1 MSPETLTKPC
11 FEVSERLLNVE
22 EINREFA
29 RLNPLE
35 RIERS
40 YELFGDCLVLPTT
53 FGPTAPLMLTL
64 AKEAI
69 PDIQVVTIRHG
80 YETEETLES
89 AKLYSDELDFTPT
102 IYQAPR
108 LPNPLEGTPEFD
120 EFQRKLKVEPFQQM
134 LDDLQPKAYFSG
146 VMRWQTPER
155 EQMPF
160 IQSKGSV
167 IAINPVLD
175 ITEKQVNEFFEQT
188 GLPKNTNYFDPT
200 KGIDQKSECQLNTAR
215 YR

>member
-1 MSPETLTKPC
+1 MSPETRTKPC
-11 FEVSERLLNVE
+11 FEVSKKLDLAELNQ
-22 EINREFA
+22 EFSY
-29 RLNPLE
+29 LNPLE
-35 RIERS
+35 RIEKS

-64 AKEAI
+64 AKEVI
-69 PDIQVVTIRHG
+69 PGIQVVTIRHG
-80 YETEETLES
+80 YETIETLEM
-89 AKLYSDELDFTPT
+89 AKIYAEELDFIPA

-108 LPNPLEGTPEFD
+108 LPIPLEGTPEFD
-120 EFQRKLKVEPFQQM
+120 EFQRQLKVVPFQQI
-134 LDDLQPKAYFSG
+134 LDELQPKAYFSG

-155 EQMPF
+155 ERMPF
-160 IQSKGSV
+160 IQDKGSV

-175 ITEKQVNEFFEQT
+175 VTEQQVNEFFERT
-188 GLPKNTNYFDPT
+188 GLPKNTDYFDPT

>member
-1 MSPETLTKPC
+1 MSPETLAKPC
-11 FEVSERLLNVE
+11 FEVSKELDLVELNQ
-22 EINREFA
+22 EFA
-29 RLNPLE
+29 RLNP
-35 RIERS
+35 IERVEKS
-40 YELFGDCLVLPTT
+40 YVLFGDCLVLPTT

-69 PDIQVVTIRHG
+69 SDIQIVTIRHG

-89 AKLYSDELDFTPT
+89 ADFYSSKLDFTPV

-108 LPNPLEGTPEFD
+108 LSIPLEGTPEFD

-155 EQMPF
+155 EHMPF
-160 IQSKGSV
+160 IQNKGSV

-175 ITEKQVNEFFEQT
+175 ITEQQINEFFERT

-200 KGIDQKSECQLNTAR
+200 KGINQKAECQLNTAR